1 MMCECIELY
10 VFFCYFVALSC
21 SRDFY
26 TEFVLFR
33 VVVVVIAFVNLFFS
47 VALVVI
53 YQLFW
58 FKHWVYVYVAFG
70 LWSYC
75 NDRSSDTG
83 FFMILCMCMCRLCLC
98 VCRACVCL
106 LMKER
111 KRADACVWVCL
122 TFHMCWNGLFVFQL
136 TSTNHIY
143 YVLYEI
149 KQALEM
155 SESFKFRWR
164 SFQNLP
170 NK

>member
-83 FFMILCMCMCRLCLC
+83 TFMILCMCMCRVC
-98 VCRACVCL
+98 VCVCVVHVFVYSWKRE
-106 LMKER
+106 KER
-111 KRADACVWVCL
+111 MHVCEYVWHSTCVEMDCL
-122 TFHMCWNGLFVFQL
+122 YFN
-136 TSTNHIY
+136 
-143 YVLYEI
+143 
-149 KQALEM
+149 
-155 SESFKFRWR
+155 
-164 SFQNLP
+164 
-170 NK
+170 